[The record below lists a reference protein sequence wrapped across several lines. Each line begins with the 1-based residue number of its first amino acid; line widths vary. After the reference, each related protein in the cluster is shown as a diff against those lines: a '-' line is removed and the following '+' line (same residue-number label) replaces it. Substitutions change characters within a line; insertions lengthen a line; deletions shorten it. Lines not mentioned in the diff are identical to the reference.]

1 MLRLLSIAGSDSGG
15 GAGIQADLKTFQA
28 FGVYGMTVITAV
40 TAQNTEGVRGIWALD
55 PDAVAQQIDAVLDD
69 LGVDGVKIGML
80 HDAAIISRVAD
91 ALTPLCRA
99 GIPIVLDPVM
109 RAKGGHALLEPSAE
123 KRLIDRLLPLATV
136 VTPNLP
142 EAVRLTGTP
151 ITDARAQ
158 KAAAQTLAGMS
169 RGWALVKG
177 GHAEGP
183 VITDWLAGFDTLHAF
198 EHARID
204 TRHTHG
210 TGCTLSSAIAAGLAA
225 GLSVPHAVDQAEAF
239 VAEAIRQAPGL
250 GRGHGPLNHLWA
262 MTPFSG
268 GQRGGSD

>member
-40 TAQNTEGVRGIWALD
+40 TAQNTEGVWGVWALD
-55 PDAVAQQIDAVLDD
+55 ADAVARQITAVVDD
-69 LGVDGVKIGML
+69 LGVDAVKIGML
-80 HDAAIISRVAD
+80 HNAAIIMRVAE
-91 ALTPLCRA
+91 ALRPLARS

-109 RAKGGHALLEPSAE
+109 RAKGGHALLEPAAE
-123 KRLIDRLLPLATV
+123 QRLIDRLLPLATL
-136 VTPNLP
+136 VTPNIP
-142 EAVRLTGTP
+142 ETERLIGAP
-151 ITDARAQ
+151 LTDNAAR
-158 KAAAQTLAGMS
+158 KAAAQTLARMGG
-169 RGWALVKG
+169 GWALVKG
-177 GHAEGP
+177 GHADGP
-183 VITDWLAGFDTLHAF
+183 VITDWLADIDTLYTF
-198 EHARID
+198 EHVRVE

-225 GLSVPHAVDQAEAF
+225 GLPVPEAVEQAEAF

-262 MTPFSG
+262 SQPFSS
-268 GQRGGSD
+268 RGSRG